1 MDSLNLVDSLTKEVT
16 DQRKKKR
23 ELTLLQH
30 KTDLIE
36 KQKNNRKKITFIY
49 FSSFLKKNQY
59 SN

>member
-36 KQKNNRKKITFIY
+36 KQKNKSMLFNERKAFE
-49 FSSFLKKNQY
+49 FNQNKKW
-59 SN
+59 